1 MLAIYLS
8 IIICEFLNL
17 KYEGLL
23 GNIVHF
29 IVALVSL
36 IIAKLIIIVI
46 ISFIFLSISYA
57 DDLRVSTIK
66 YITNKINR

>member
-29 IVALVSL
+29 FVALVSL

-46 ISFIFLSISYA
+46 IFFIFLAISYA

>member
-29 IVALVSL
+29 FVALVSL

-46 ISFIFLSISYA
+46 IFFIFWAISYA

>member
-46 ISFIFLSISYA
+46 IFFIFLAISYA